1 VSELVARIAG
11 SSSDISETVWDS
23 LANPQKLNR
32 PHPFTRHAF
41 FHALEQSN
49 SASPETGWEPTHL
62 IVEQIE
68 DGKANEAV
76 GLLPLYRKSHSY
88 GEYVFDH
95 AWADALMR
103 AGERYY
109 PKLQSS
115 VPFTPVPGNRFLYAA
130 GQTAERIGT
139 TLLNAAKIA
148 VTQTQSSSIHIT
160 FLREDEW
167 RLAGNSE
174 YLLRTDQQFHWENHD
189 YATFDDFLLNLSSS
203 KRKSIRKERASVLA
217 DGVTFEWHTGD
228 TLTEGVWDAFY
239 DCYMATANRKWNDP
253 YLTRDF
259 FSRISESMGEQ
270 ILLIMAK
277 HDGRYIAG
285 ALNFFDD
292 GTLYGRNWGCTKSV
306 PFLHFEACYYQ
317 AIDVAIERGIKRV
330 EAGAQGGHKLLRGYV
345 PTSTYSAHYIAH
357 DGLRNAVREYLEQER
372 DAVADH
378 MKELCALA
386 PFKKG

>member
-11 SSSDISETVWDS
+11 SSSDISETIWDS
-23 LANPQKLNR
+23 LANPQKLTR

-49 SASPETGWEPTHL
+49 SASPETGWEPVHL

-68 DGKANEAV
+68 DGKTDQAI

-88 GEYVFDH
+88 GEYVFDQ

-115 VPFTPVPGNRFLYAA
+115 VPFTPVPGHRFLVAA
-130 GQTAERIGT
+130 DQTADRIGPK
-139 TLLNAAKIA
+139 LLNAAKIA
-148 VTQTQSSSIHIT
+148 VTQTHSSSIHIT
-160 FLREDEW
+160 FMRENEW
-167 RLAGNSE
+167 RIAGDTE
-174 YLLRTDQQFHWENHD
+174 YLLRTDQQFHWENRN
-189 YATFDDFLLNLSSS
+189 YTSFDDFLSNLSSS
-203 KRKSIRKERASVLA
+203 KRKNIRKERASVLA

-228 TLTEGVWDAFY
+228 QLTEGIWDAFY
-239 DCYMATANRKWNDP
+239 DCYMVTASGKWNDP
-253 YLTRDF
+253 YLKREF
-259 FSRISESMGEQ
+259 FSRIGESMGEQ

-277 HDGRYIAG
+277 HGGRHIAG

-292 GTLYGRNWGCTKSV
+292 ETLYGRNWGCTKPV

-317 AIDVAIERGIKRV
+317 AIDAAIERGIKRV

-345 PTSTYSAHYIAH
+345 PTPTYSAHYIVH
-357 DGLRNAVREYLEQER
+357 DGLREAVREYLEQER
-372 DAVADH
+372 NAVAEH

-386 PFKKG
+386 PFKKS